1 LKKVLLIDDDRR
13 FLQATARVLLTHGY
27 RVEEASD
34 GLEGL
39 QMALQDPPDV
49 VVVDLIMPRVGGAE
63 LVSFFRQNPYL
74 AGVPIILLSGV
85 LIEGAAV
92 VEELSVDFVLSK
104 GPFEETMRLLLSGLD
119 EVGNGARS
127 RKAAITPRP
136 GIHERRQVVELLN
149 IKRDLAS
156 VLEGAAAGIL
166 EMDTKGRVTYANA
179 GAEDLLGIG
188 RASLIGTDILSVF
201 PKAALANFQA
211 LLSHFDEDA
220 GPTSRGM
227 TSVVDD
233 RALRTILTSVWK
245 EDMRQSIVVTLFEVA
260 HDVEAQNRPHQ
271 LLRYLSHE
279 MRSSLLIIERY
290 LRSLVSGSVVGQDGE
305 ASRADQVG
313 ILSFL
318 AQETARLQRLL
329 GEASKFHR
337 TLRELPDISMC
348 PVDLVSLIKDS
359 ISGITALAVP
369 RGIDVSYRGP
379 SLAPKIRGDHD
390 KLVQVLYNLLLN
402 ALKFTPQG
410 GSVWVELQVIDGE
423 MLTTVADTGR
433 GIPPEELK
441 EILAQAQRPELFL
454 SQNDK
459 RVGLG
464 LSISFQIVRAH
475 RGQLSAESRVGAGS
489 RFSFALP
496 LEAAGTK
503 EQGQFPYRSSAGCT
517 DTEYVEK
524 ETT

>member
-1 LKKVLLIDDDRR
+1 MKKVLLIDDDRR

-27 RVEEASD
+27 EVEEASD

-49 VVVDLIMPRVGGAE
+49 VVVDMIMPRVGGSE

-74 AGVPIILLSGV
+74 AGVPVILLSGV
-85 LIEGAAV
+85 LIESAAV

-104 GPFEETMRLLLSGLD
+104 GPFEETMRFLLSALD
-119 EVGNGARS
+119 EVGNGARG
-127 RKAAITPRP
+127 RKTITPRP

-166 EMDTKGRVTYANA
+166 EMDTKGRVSYANA
-179 GAEDLLGIG
+179 GAEELLGIG
-188 RASLIGTDILSVF
+188 RASLLGTDILSVF
-201 PKAALANFQA
+201 PKAALANFQG
-211 LLSHFDEDA
+211 LLSRFDEDT

-279 MRSSLLIIERY
+279 MRSSLLIIEQY
-290 LRSLVSGSVVGQDGE
+290 LRSLVTGSVVGQDGE

-337 TLRELPDISMC
+337 TLRELPDISMG
-348 PVDLVSLIKDS
+348 PIDLVSLIKDGM
-359 ISGITALAVP
+359 SGITALAVP

-379 SLAPKIRGDHD
+379 SVAPKIRGDRD

-402 ALKFTPQG
+402 ALQFTPQG
-410 GSVWVELQVIDGE
+410 GSVWVEVQVSEGE

-433 GIPPEELK
+433 GIPSEELR
-441 EILAQAQRPELFL
+441 EIMAQAQRPELFL
-454 SQNDK
+454 SQDGK

-475 RGQLSAESRVGAGS
+475 RGRLSAESRVGVGS

-496 LEAAGTK
+496 LEAAGAE
-503 EQGQFPYRSSAGCT
+503 EQGQLPCRSSAG
-517 DTEYVEK
+517 
-524 ETT
+524 

>member
-1 LKKVLLIDDDRR
+1 LKKVLLIDDDQR

-49 VVVDLIMPRVGGAE
+49 VVVDLIMPRVGGSE

-85 LIEGAAV
+85 LIESAAV

-119 EVGNGARS
+119 DVGNGARG
-127 RKAAITPRP
+127 RKAITPRP

-179 GAEDLLGIG
+179 GAEELLGIG
-188 RASLIGTDILSVF
+188 RGSLIGTDILSVF

-211 LLSHFDEDA
+211 LLSRFDEDT

-290 LRSLVSGSVVGQDGE
+290 LRSLVTGSVVGQDGE

-337 TLRELPDISMC
+337 TLRELPDISMG
-348 PVDLVSLIKDS
+348 PIDLVSLIKDS

-410 GSVWVELQVIDGE
+410 GSVWVELQVSDGE

-433 GIPPEELK
+433 GIPSEELK

-454 SQNDK
+454 SQNEK

-475 RGQLSAESRVGAGS
+475 RGRLSAESRVGAGS

-496 LEAAGTK
+496 LEVAGAA
-503 EQGQFPYRSSAGCT
+503 EQCQLPYRSSAG
-517 DTEYVEK
+517 
-524 ETT
+524 